1 MNDRGSPS
9 GGSGYRLSTTWA
21 YHRED
26 LNTLGWELTVC
37 NSLNPVDT
45 PIRRI
50 LKHNASYGHL
60 LYDYLTRFMPLEKI
74 TSVLE
79 IGGGYGYLMKDFL
92 MRDSGL
98 NPSMLDISP
107 VLLQKQQETL
117 AGHDV
122 SYVLEDALETD
133 PTIFGRHELAILN
146 ENLGDFPTL
155 IDIDPVI
162 LEEAPSSA
170 GAAMRTKVRR
180 FFTAYGLEKPREE
193 FNLNIGAMEMVERLC
208 SSGIP
213 YIFIGEHSC
222 EARVPPM
229 LEPYITIRSEG
240 NPRRI
245 PLKGHD
251 EYTIKFSYLQ
261 RIAGYHG
268 YNTVRGPFAD
278 FITPI
283 LTERLK
289 ATLATRGLYSDA
301 EETVYHFVGDLHEY
315 EYLIMVKEGYGIK
328 GCLTTT
334 DPLA

>member
-9 GGSGYRLSTTWA
+9 GGSGYRLSTTGA
-21 YHRED
+21 YHRDD

-37 NSLNPVDT
+37 NSLFPVDT

-60 LYDYLTRFMPLEKI
+60 LYDYLTRFVPLEKI
-74 TSVLE
+74 TTVLE

-92 MRDSGL
+92 VRNSRL

-107 VLLQKQQETL
+107 VLLRKQQETL
-117 AGHDV
+117 AGYDV
-122 SYVLEDALETD
+122 SYVLEDVLETD
-133 PTIFGRHELAILN
+133 PGVFGRHELAILN

-155 IDIDPVI
+155 VDIDPAI
-162 LEEAPSSA
+162 FGEAPPSA
-170 GAAMRTKVRR
+170 GDAIRTKVGR
-180 FFTAYGLEKPREE
+180 FFTTYDLEKPEEE

-208 SSGIP
+208 SSEIP

-222 EARVPPM
+222 EASVPQM

-261 RIAGYHG
+261 RIAEHHG
-268 YNTVRGPFAD
+268 YKTVRGPFAD
-278 FITPI
+278 YIVPI

-301 EETVYHFVGDLHEY
+301 EEVVYHFVGDLYEY
-315 EYLIMVKEGYGIK
+315 EYLVMVKEGHGIK
-328 GCLTTT
+328 G
-334 DPLA
+334 